1 MSDAPASRQRTAR
14 KSRGRRLPD
23 ARAPWRTLRRSTIRR
38 PRGAPATELRS
49 KGPRTARPYRESG
62 AVGGEQLQWQEIRR
76 SATPRAYRGPDAR
89 SARLRRR
96 ASRGSGPR
104 ISHRGWSTARVSRE
118 ETGSD
123 RPAQGPTGALGRG
136 RPTAPWLPGARPDY
150 RQPRRPEPGRT
161 RQATAERR

>member
-49 KGPRTARPYRESG
+49 KGPRTARPYTESG
-62 AVGGEQLQWQEIRR
+62 AVDAARPRWRETRR
-76 SATPRAYRGPDAR
+76 SATTPAYRGPDAR
-89 SARLRRR
+89 VARLRRR
-96 ASRGSGPR
+96 ASRGSGPKT
-104 ISHRGWSTARVSRE
+104 SHRGWSTARVSRE

-123 RPAQGPTGALGRG
+123 GPSQGPPGSLGRG
-136 RPTAPWLPGARPDY
+136 RPTAPWLPGATTDY
-150 RQPRRPEPGRT
+150 REPSRPET
-161 RQATAERR
+161 